1 LSRRRS
7 RPLSPEGCY
16 PAHDARVTARFQR
29 VRSGL
34 TVRVVECGPP
44 NGRSVILLPGWGV
57 SAFTYRYQLPALGAA
72 GYRATAVDL
81 KGHGFSD
88 KPLGRGEY
96 TFEAMARH
104 VEEVLEAVASG
115 PAVVVGQSMAGA
127 LAIHLTT
134 SGRHIVA
141 AQILIG
147 PVGLGVIPFIRAAVL
162 LTPRV
167 VDPVAPHLARRSVVR
182 AGLRLAYGD
191 PGRITEDTVDEYWAP
206 AQFPEF
212 ARALRALVHDFRWA
226 PLPHSTLA
234 MLDDRTLIVLGA
246 RDRLVRGS
254 ERRALRLAGPTVVV
268 VEDAGHAANEEQP
281 DAVNAALVA
290 FLARLAV

>member
-1 LSRRRS
+1 VL
-7 RPLSPEGCY
+7 
-16 PAHDARVTARFQR
+16 
-29 VRSGL
+29 
-34 TVRVVECGPP
+34 
-44 NGRSVILLPGWGV
+44 LLPGWGV
-57 SAFTYRYQLPALGAA
+57 SAFTYRHQLPALGAA
-72 GYRATAVDL
+72 GYRAAAVDL

-104 VEEVLEAVASG
+104 VEEILEAVANG

-127 LAIHLTT
+127 LAIHLAT
-134 SGRHIVA
+134 SGRDIVT
-141 AQILIG
+141 AQVLIG

-182 AGLRLAYGD
+182 AGLGLAYGD
-191 PGRITEDTVDEYWAP
+191 PRRITEDTVDEYWAP
-206 AQFPEF
+206 AQFPGF

-226 PLPHSTLA
+226 PLPDSTLA
-234 MLDDRTLIVLGA
+234 ILDERTLVVLGA

-254 ERRALRLAGPTVVV
+254 ERRARRLAGPTVVV
-268 VEDAGHAANEEQP
+268 VDDAGHAANEERP
-281 DAVNAALVA
+281 DVVNAAMLA